1 MNHTS
6 PSGSASTPSD
16 VIMTMASSPPV
27 NATSPPAQTSSLS
40 TELKKRRAVD
50 RAHLF
55 VRGEHDQL
63 IKSMSQVER
72 E

>member
-6 PSGSASTPSD
+6 PSGSASTLSD
-16 VIMTMASSPPV
+16 IIMTMASSPQV
-27 NATSPPAQTSSLS
+27 NAASPPAQTSSLS
-40 TELKKRRAVD
+40 AELKKRRAID